1 MPYQCP
7 LAFND
12 EQIEICELKK
22 STRNL
27 HAVSKDEF
35 LNHHPVT
42 DLVLLRSEYMDLL
55 LNRLW
60 DHFGFSKL
68 PHIALV
74 AVGGYGRGELHPLSD
89 IDILIVSQKTL
100 PPALGEKVSQFIT
113 LL

>member
-7 LAFND
+7 LTFND
-12 EQIEICELKK
+12 EQIEICELKNQLESFTQYQK
-22 STRNL
+22 N
-27 HAVSKDEF
+27 EF

-55 LNRLW
+55 LRRLW
-60 DHFGFSKL
+60 EHFGFSNL
-68 PHIALV
+68 PHISLV

-100 PPALGEKVSQFIT
+100 PPALGEKSVIS
-113 LL
+113 